1 MKKLQ
6 SVAALLLGVATVY
19 PARAQDI
26 KIAAVTVSGV
36 QTSAAPVD
44 LSVDQRTATIY
55 KSLVPPK
62 LAADIFGYRI
72 SRNYIVIQVTVINES
87 KELDMLIHNVG
98 VQYGKTLP
106 QFCHATEVVT
116 PVDTPNLADKD
127 NLKHQ
132 LLLMTTRERP
142 KPKAISSTA
151 ESCQSSSHE
160 ITLLRGVA
168 EKGQVWDPR
177 NRTFRSLQ
185 AIATIGGG
193 LTGVAGLG
201 PVLPLA
207 VSAFSGPGIS
217 AFQQLFPDMT
227 INQMH
232 RLNDSAFTTNT
243 LVPKNQAKIVAL
255 FVPALDFLD
264 DKEVSLFIKN
274 PFPYYTGASGK
285 GALANLEV
293 AVDYK
298 HIIAVDDIDP
308 VISDIQMSAT
318 EQKKLLAGK
327 AASGQI
333 IGRFLDGAEVSLL
346 SDNDKA
352 PKVTRDTSQTSS
364 DNRLYFTMT
373 PSGAVNPTV
382 SWNFQVTKNKKTTSS
397 AKAFDVAPPPPV
409 LTSVTTPSPA
419 QGQQDSDVKVE
430 LGGDNFA
437 DLNLAIEAAGPGASP
452 KGSITAAAGTVM
464 IETKKLTV
472 TLHISADATPGVWT
486 LRVNE
491 GGAKSGTVNFT
502 VTAKQ

>member
-6 SVAALLLGVATVY
+6 RLVALLFCAATAY
-19 PARAQDI
+19 PAAQDVV
-26 KIAAVTVSGV
+26 KTTEVRLSGV
-36 QTSAAPVD
+36 QTPGAPVD
-44 LSVDQRTATIY
+44 LSVDQRIATIY
-55 KSLVPPK
+55 KSLVPPR

-98 VQYGKTLP
+98 VQYDKALP
-106 QFCHATEVVT
+106 KVCKATGVATQVE
-116 PVDTPNLADKD
+116 TPNLSDKD
-127 NLKHQ
+127 KLKDE
-132 LLLMTTRERP
+132 LLRMTTRVLP
-142 KPKAISSTA
+142 KPKAISSTV
-151 ESCQSSSHE
+151 ESCESSSHE

-177 NRTFRSLQ
+177 NQTFRALQ

-232 RLNDSAFTTNT
+232 RLNDSAFATNT

-255 FVPALDFLD
+255 FVPVLDFLD
-264 DKEVSLFIKN
+264 DKEVSGFIKN
-274 PFPYYTGASGK
+274 PFPYYTGASGN
-285 GALANLEV
+285 GALAKLEV

-346 SDNDKA
+346 GDNDKA

-364 DNRLYFTMT
+364 DNRLFFTMT

-382 SWNFQVTKNKKTTSS
+382 SWNFQVTKNKKTTSF
-397 AKAFDVAPPPPV
+397 AKGFDVAPPPPV

-430 LGGDNFA
+430 LAGDNFA
-437 DLNLAIEAAGPGASP
+437 DLSLAIETAGPGASP
-452 KGSITAAAGTVM
+452 KGSITAVAGTVT
-464 IETKKLTV
+464 IETRKLTA
-472 TLHISADATPGVWT
+472 TLHISADAAPGVWT

-491 GGAKSGTVNFT
+491 GGAKSGAVNFT